1 MVPELFLPL
10 LVEESLSFSITL
22 VTHPMSMWLAF
33 CAALFRSDAQ
43 IPDSL
48 SQDPKNKG
56 QAI

>member
-33 CAALFRSDAQ
+33 CAALFWSDAQ